1 MTNEELNSL
10 QAEAYDHLWHGR
22 HRLALNSAVKLCEF
36 RPNDS
41 EAVICAA
48 WAYLENGNPLKAL
61 EFANL
66 AVELKGD
73 SSRTRFFRAYLLT
86 RMSIYE
92 GAIADIEKSIAV
104 ITNSRVRYLFRT
116 TWDKNLLTQDNLN
129 TIEDYLPKNS
139 NFIIQD
145 CV

>member
-22 HRLALNSAVKLCEF
+22 YRLALNAAIKLCEF

-48 WAYLENGNPLKAL
+48 WAYLENGNPSKAM
-61 EFANL
+61 EYANL

-73 SSRTRFFRAYLLT
+73 SPRTRFFRAYQIG
-86 RMSIYE
+86 R
-92 GAIADIEKSIAV
+92 AHV
-104 ITNSRVRYLFRT
+104 
-116 TWDKNLLTQDNLN
+116 
-129 TIEDYLPKNS
+129 
-139 NFIIQD
+139 
-145 CV
+145 